1 MDVSHVNPWPRQHR
15 ALRALWP
22 LALAV
27 LIPLA
32 GLPAQAYDGPLQ
44 KTVHNVLAAY
54 GGRQALLEIRTIS
67 AHGRIDDLLRK
78 TSGGYARTM
87 RRPGQLRIDILP
99 ERGGEVRILN
109 HDQGLQGSGQRL
121 RAANPLSL
129 SSMRYQYGYLDLPM
143 SLADG
148 SAQAAHQGLEE
159 LHGRPME
166 ILSVALPQAP
176 QLKVYID
183 FETHLI
189 RRVEAEFSMGGMGS
203 SVLGTEYDH
212 FRTIDGVVFP
222 LRLVNFAGGNRISV
236 ISISRLTV
244 NQPLP
249 EGVFSSGTE
258 P

>member
-1 MDVSHVNPWPRQHR
+1 MPI
-15 ALRALWP
+15 
-22 LALAV
+22 ALAV
-27 LIPLA
+27 LLHLP
-32 GLPAQAYDGPLQ
+32 GLPGYAYEGRLQ
-44 KTVHNVLAAY
+44 KTVDNVLDAY

-99 ERGGEVRILN
+99 ERGGEVRILS
-109 HDQGLQGSGQRL
+109 HDRGLQGSGQQL
-121 RAANPLSL
+121 REANPLSL

-148 SAQAAHQGLEE
+148 SAQATHQGLEE
-159 LHGRPME
+159 RYGRPME

-183 FETHLI
+183 FETHRI
-189 RRVEAEFSMGGMGS
+189 RRVEAEFSMGDLGS
-203 SVLGTEYDH
+203 SVLGTEYDD
-212 FRTIDGVVFP
+212 FRIVDGVVFP
-222 LRLVNFAGGNRISV
+222 FRLDNFAGGNRISI
-236 ISISRLTV
+236 ISIVRLTV

-249 EGVFSSGTE
+249 EGVFAVGTE